1 MIDRKC
7 LSLAPKLSQRMQ
19 LRHRQIFSAV
29 VLLLVMMMSLGTKVL
44 HVHHY
49 VVPTIVEC
57 ADCQHHV
64 FHSGHLLAAE
74 DNDGECMLCQWL
86 TVPYL
91 GEDTA
96 GYKAC
101 LTSGIARFCYSPLEG
116 CQSVVQHIS
125 LRAPP
130 AFR

>member
-1 MIDRKC
+1 MSIFG
-7 LSLAPKLSQRMQ
+7 PEITQRMR
-19 LRHRQIFSAV
+19 LRHRQTFSAV

-49 VVPTIVEC
+49 VVPSTVEC

-64 FHSGHLLAAE
+64 FHSGHFLAAD
-74 DNDGECMLCQWL
+74 DNGGECMLCQWL

-91 GEDTA
+91 SEDAA
-96 GYKAC
+96 GYKAY

-116 CQSVVQHIS
+116 SPSVVQHIS

>member
-1 MIDRKC
+1 MIDRKY
-7 LSLAPKLSQRMQ
+7 LSLALKLTQRMQ

-49 VVPTIVEC
+49 VAPVTVEC

-64 FHSGHLLAAE
+64 FHSGHFLAAD
-74 DNDGECMLCQWL
+74 DNGGECMLCQWL

-91 GEDTA
+91 SEDAA
-96 GYKAC
+96 GYTAY
-101 LTSGIARFCYSPLEG
+101 LTSGIVRFCNSPLEG
-116 CQSVVQHIS
+116 CPSVVQHIS

>member
-1 MIDRKC
+1 
-7 LSLAPKLSQRMQ
+7 MQ
-19 LRHRQIFSAV
+19 LRYRQTFSAV
-29 VLLLVMMMSLGTKVL
+29 VLLLVMIMSLGTKVL
-44 HVHHY
+44 HVHQY

-64 FHSGHLLAAE
+64 SHSGHFLAGE
-74 DNDGECMLCQWL
+74 DSDGECLLCQWL
-86 TVPYL
+86 NVPYL

-96 GYKAC
+96 GYKTYF
-101 LTSGIARFCYSPLEG
+101 TSYIARFCISLSEG
-116 CQSVVQHIS
+116 YPCVVQHIS

>member
-7 LSLAPKLSQRMQ
+7 LSLAPKLTQRMQ

-49 VVPTIVEC
+49 IVPTTVEC

-64 FHSGHLLAAE
+64 FHSGHFLAAD
-74 DNDGECMLCQWL
+74 DNSGECMLCQWL

-96 GYKAC
+96 GYKTYF
-101 LTSGIARFCYSPLEG
+101 TSDIVRFCISLSEG
-116 CQSVVQHIS
+116 YPCVVLYIS

>member
-1 MIDRKC
+1 
-7 LSLAPKLSQRMQ
+7 MQ

-49 VVPTIVEC
+49 VVPTTVEC

-64 FHSGHLLAAE
+64 LHSGHFLAAE

-86 TVPYL
+86 TVSYL

-96 GYKAC
+96 GYK
-101 LTSGIARFCYSPLEG
+101 TYFISGIARIRHSLLEG
-116 CQSVVQHIS
+116 CPSVVQHLS

>member
-7 LSLAPKLSQRMQ
+7 LSLAPKLTQRMQ

-44 HVHHY
+44 HVHQY

-64 FHSGHLLAAE
+64 FHSGHFLAGE
-74 DNDGECMLCQWL
+74 DSDGECLLCQWL
-86 TVPYL
+86 NVPYL

-96 GYKAC
+96 GYKTYF
-101 LTSGIARFCYSPLEG
+101 TSYIARFCISLSEG
-116 CQSVVQHIS
+116 YPCVVQHIS

>member
-74 DNDGECMLCQWL
+74 DNGGECMLCQWL

-91 GEDTA
+91 GEDAA
-96 GYKAC
+96 GYKAY
-101 LTSGIARFCYSPLEG
+101 LTSGIARFCHSLLEG
-116 CQSVVQHIS
+116 YPSVVQHLS

>member
-57 ADCQHHV
+57 ADCQQHV

-74 DNDGECMLCQWL
+74 DNGGECMLCQWL

-101 LTSGIARFCYSPLEG
+101 LTSGIARFCHSLLEG
-116 CQSVVQHIS
+116 YLSVVQHLS

>member
-1 MIDRKC
+1 
-7 LSLAPKLSQRMQ
+7 MQ

-44 HVHHY
+44 HVHQY
-49 VVPTIVEC
+49 VLPTTVEC

-64 FHSGHLLAAE
+64 FHSGHFLAAE
-74 DNDGECMLCQWL
+74 DNGGECMLCQWL

-96 GYKAC
+96 GYKAY
-101 LTSGIARFCYSPLEG
+101 LTSGIARFCHSLLEG
-116 CQSVVQHIS
+116 YPFVVQHLS